1 MVLISTFKRVVSL
14 RQKTNTA
21 FECLTWRMSYRM
33 LRFNR
38 VVTARVL
45 ETHVFY
51 RVSPNKKRFF
61 VLKVFKISKMVEWNG
76 TEVWKLK
83 QLIEHNTMLF
93 LSYNLPLSPSNFF
106 LRFLIMFKKYKM
118 DGSLWQ
124 DGINLQESI

>member
-1 MVLISTFKRVVSL
+1 
-14 RQKTNTA
+14 
-21 FECLTWRMSYRM
+21 
-33 LRFNR
+33 
-38 VVTARVL
+38 
-45 ETHVFY
+45 
-51 RVSPNKKRFF
+51 
-61 VLKVFKISKMVEWNG
+61 MVEWNG

-106 LRFLIMFKKYKM
+106 FRFLIMFKKYKM